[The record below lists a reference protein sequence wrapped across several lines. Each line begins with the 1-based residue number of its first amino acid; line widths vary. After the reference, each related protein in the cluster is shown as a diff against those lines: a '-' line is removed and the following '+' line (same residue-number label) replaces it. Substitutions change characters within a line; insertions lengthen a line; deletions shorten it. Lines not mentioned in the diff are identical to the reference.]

1 MVVVA
6 FFGLLREKALKCGS
20 HTSIRT
26 TNPQQASHGI
36 GDCAHEN
43 CPVFYESKATSQRA
57 ARLTIGAWVDLV
69 GIRLGTNLR
78 NASGSGT
85 ARKQNCEFTTNRG
98 RHVLEV

>member
-1 MVVVA
+1 M
-6 FFGLLREKALKCGS
+6 
-20 HTSIRT
+20 
-26 TNPQQASHGI
+26 
-36 GDCAHEN
+36 
-43 CPVFYESKATSQRA
+43 SQRA

-69 GIRLGTNLR
+69 GIRLGTNLG